1 VSNKGTSELLIG
13 LTLPLIEILL
23 SPKLLL
29 GAELLSL
36 DLLSL
41 RLVNSLDQHGLIL
54 ELVA

>member
-1 VSNKGTSELLIG
+1 MSNKGTSELLIG